1 VVGQQHTKGCMRSKF
16 LSNVFDLIMQPH
28 LPKIWWVILIE
39 SEACAIDAEEYYW
52 YIQLVPS
59 IRAFSCNRKKL
70 EHFDVAQWGMVDEQ
84 KHLE

>member
-1 VVGQQHTKGCMRSKF
+1 MVVGQQHTKGCMRSKF

-39 SEACAIDAEEYYW
+39 SEAYYW
-52 YIQLVPS
+52 YTASAINKGFQL
-59 IRAFSCNRKKL
+59 RQEKL